1 MQKDGQI
8 FSEIED
14 IKFPKGIYGFDG
26 ERTFK
31 ILIPDKSSPLAY
43 LQDMFSNLRFVVVEA
58 FSAFNDYDVIIDKFY
73 ADMLELEK
81 EEDAIVLCIV
91 NMKDPVEDSTVNL
104 LAPIVINKN
113 NKMGMQV
120 ILDKSSYSLEEPLF
134 LAMKNRK

>member
-1 MQKDGQI
+1 MQKEKET
-8 FSEIED
+8 FSEIEN

-26 ERTFK
+26 EKNFK

-43 LQDMFSNLRFVVVEA
+43 LQDMSSNLRFIVVEA
-58 FSAFNDYDVIIDKFY
+58 FSAFKDYDVIIDKFD
-73 ADMLELEK
+73 ADMLQLEN

-91 NMKDPVEDSTVNL
+91 NMKDPAKDSTVNL

-113 NKMGMQV
+113 NKMGIQI

-134 LAMKNRK
+134 LTMKKQ

>member
-1 MQKDGQI
+1 MHKEKET
-8 FSEIED
+8 FSEIEN

-26 ERTFK
+26 EREFK

-43 LQDMFSNLRFVVVEA
+43 LQDMSSNLRFIVVEA
-58 FSAFNDYDVIIDKFY
+58 FSAFKDYDVIIDKFY

-91 NMKDPVEDSTVNL
+91 NMKDPAKDSTVNL

-113 NKMGMQV
+113 NKMGMQI
-120 ILDKSSYSLEEPLF
+120 ILDKSSYSLEESLF
-134 LAMKNRK
+134 LAMKNGK